1 MALGATAGAD
11 GRMADSALP
20 QTAKHT
26 IGMPS
31 SPPHPLHPSD
41 IGISLVEVAADILT
55 AMSDA

>member
-1 MALGATAGAD
+1 
-11 GRMADSALP
+11 MADSALP

>member
-1 MALGATAGAD
+1 
-11 GRMADSALP
+11 MADIALP

-31 SPPHPLHPSD
+31 SSPLHLLHPSD
-41 IGISLVEVAADILT
+41 IGMSLVEVAADILT